1 MAKFVFKMQNIL
13 ELREKLEAQQ
23 KIAFRNAGAV
33 LYDEQEKLRQLIAR
47 QSEYEKKLREDG
59 LENID
64 IAKIRFDRKAID
76 IMKTKVREQ
85 MFNVKKAEETLEEE
99 RVKLDEAIKER
110 KIQYKLRERALVEFK
125 KEIAKEESK
134 EIDELVSFNYKAGS

>member
-23 KIAFRNAGAV
+23 KIAFRNAGVV

-47 QSEYEKKLREDG
+47 QSEYEKKLREDE

>member
-13 ELREKLEAQQ
+13 KLKEKLEAQQ
-23 KIAFRNAGAV
+23 KIAFRNASAV
-33 LYDEQEKLRQLIAR
+33 LYDEQEKLKGLLIRQA
-47 QSEYEKKLREDG
+47 EYENRLREDT

-64 IAKIRFDRKAID
+64 IAKIRFNKKAID

-85 MFNVKKAEETLEEE
+85 MFNIKKAEEALETE

-125 KEIAKEESK
+125 REIAKEESK
-134 EIDELVSFNYKAGS
+134 EIDELVSFNYKARS